1 MSRCI
6 RFCCLCLASIGILIA
21 AFSGVSVAA
30 EEKGSYIVV
39 FKEDVAAPAAV
50 AHSQALQHDGKIG
63 FVYSHAIKGYSVE
76 LPAVAVT
83 ALEHNPK
90 VDYISPDGPV
100 KTVEEEVELETEDNE
115 GPEILEATIP
125 TGISRSFAA
134 SNKALDIDG
143 QDDIRAN
150 VDVAV
155 IDTGIDQTQ
164 PDLNVVARTNCTTGA
179 ETCVDN
185 SGTDGNSHGTH
196 VAGTIGALDNGY
208 GVVGV
213 APGARLWAVK
223 VLNDSGG
230 GSWSEVIAGVDWVDA
245 HASEIEVANMS
256 LGGNAVI
263 PALTK
268 AIEESIKAGVVFV
281 VAAGNSNINV
291 ESFTPANVPPAI
303 TVSAI
308 ADYDGKP
315 GEKSPYTCENYG
327 LDDHRASFSNYGKLI
342 DIAAPGVCILS
353 SKPGS
358 SYGLKSGTSMAAPH
372 VAGAAALLAAKS
384 NPNSMKDVESITATL
399 ESTGNYNWVDTSGD
413 GIKEPLLD
421 VSNEK
426 IYALVS
432 APTVTTGAVAY
443 VGTGSSTESFLTG
456 TVDPKGLS
464 TTYWFEYVEAAKYK
478 PEAENPY
485 AEGAKLPASPA
496 TLGGTVDK
504 EYEVKEALTGLK
516 AGTAY
521 DYRIVAENSSGTS
534 KGGNQS
540 FTSLAACKGAEGRC
554 EWSLQTAANPEPQS
568 ENELEDVS
576 CASSTMCMAVGNDHY
591 RGKGF
596 SEVWNGS
603 EWKVISTTTGEMK
616 AISCPTTTW
625 CMTVAKSETKG
636 WQLKW
641 VEIFSGSWQI
651 STKSPPTPEGAT
663 EVKLNDVSCSSESA
677 CTAVGR
683 YYASSEYKPYVARWN
698 GTSWSLQSAPNPTEG
713 DASEAMLSVSCSSSS
728 FCAAVGRAAKKP
740 FAERWNGTEWTRV
753 TAPNPE
759 GATEATLE
767 GISCTSSLWCA
778 AVGNYKG
785 SSGPNKTLTERW
797 NGSSWSVISSPN
809 PGGETYAKLRGVSC
823 LSSSSCIAA
832 GVSYAGFIPS
842 KESTLAE
849 SWNGSEW
856 TLQTTPNPEGKT
868 FSSLTAIACSSTT
881 ACTAVGKARPESAE
895 TNMVTLAERWN
906 GSSWSLQSA
915 ANPTPQ
921 SENELEDVSCA
932 SSTMC
937 MAVGNDHYRSKG
949 FSEVWN
955 GSEWKVLSTTTGEMK
970 AISCPTTTWCMT
982 VAKSEDNGWQLKW
995 VETMSGSWQ
1004 TTTKSPPTPEGATEM
1019 KLQDVSC
1026 TSESACTAVGSY
1038 KTSEYKPYVARWNG
1052 SSWSLQS
1059 APNPTEGDAS
1069 EAMLSVSCVSSTSC
1083 VAVGRAAKK
1092 PFAERWNGSEWTR
1105 ATAPNPEGATEATLE
1120 GISCSSS
1127 SACMAV
1133 GNYKG
1138 SSGPNKTLT
1147 ESWNGSSWSVV
1158 ASPNPGSETY
1168 AKLRSVSCLSSGSCI
1183 AAGVNYTGFLPS
1195 KESTL
1200 AESWNGSEWTLLTTP
1215 NPEGKTFSPLTAVS
1229 CSSPVACTVVGKAHP
1244 ELGETNMVTLAER
1257 WQ

>member
-1 MSRCI
+1 MSRRI
-6 RFCCLCLASIGILIA
+6 RFCCLCLASIGVLIA
-21 AFSGVSVAA
+21 VFSGVSAAA
-30 EEKGSYIVV
+30 EERGSYIVV
-39 FKEDVAAPAAV
+39 FNEDVAAPAAL
-50 AHSQALQHDGKIG
+50 AHSQAEQHDGKVG
-63 FVYSHAIKGYSVE
+63 FVYSYAIKGYSVE
-76 LPAVAVT
+76 LPVAAVT
-83 ALEHNPK
+83 ALEHNPN
-90 VDYISPDGPV
+90 VDYISPDGSV
-100 KTVEEEVELETEDNE
+100 KIAEEVELETEDNE
-115 GPEILEATIP
+115 GPELLEATVP

-164 PDLNVVARTNCTTGA
+164 PDLNVVGRTNCTTGA

-196 VAGTIGALDNGY
+196 VAGTIGALDNGF

-230 GSWSEVIAGVDWVDA
+230 GTWSEVIAGVDWVDA
-245 HASEIEVANMS
+245 HANEIEVANMS
-256 LGGNAVI
+256 LGGNAVV
-263 PALTK
+263 PALTE
-268 AIEESIKAGVVFV
+268 AIEKSIKAGVVFV
-281 VAAGNSNINV
+281 VAAGNQNKNA
-291 ESFTPANVPPAI
+291 ESFTPANIVPAI
-303 TVSAI
+303 TVSAL

-327 LDDHRASFSNYGKLI
+327 LDDHKASFSNYGKVI
-342 DIAAPGVCILS
+342 DLAAPGVCILS
-353 SKPGS
+353 TKPGA
-358 SYGLKSGTSMAAPH
+358 SYGVKSGTSMAAPH
-372 VAGAAALLAAKS
+372 VAGAAALLAAKN

-399 ESTGNYNWVDTSGD
+399 KETGNYNWVDTSGD
-413 GIKEPLLD
+413 GVKEPLLD

-426 IYALVS
+426 TYALVS
-432 APTVTTGAVAY
+432 APTVTSGAVAY
-443 VGTGSSTESFLTG
+443 VGTGSSTETFLTG

-464 TTYWFEYVEAAKYK
+464 TTYWFEYVEDAKYN

-516 AGTAY
+516 AGTTY
-521 DYRIVAENSSGTS
+521 DYRIVSENSSGIS
-534 KGGNQS
+534 KGVDQL
-540 FTSLAACKGAEGRC
+540 FTSLAACKGTEGKC
-554 EWSLQTAANPEPQS
+554 EWSLQSAANPEPKN

-576 CASSTMCMAVGNDHY
+576 CAGSTMCMAVGNDHY

-603 EWKVISTTTGEMK
+603 EWTVLSTVTGEMK

-625 CMTVAKSETKG
+625 CMTVAKSESKG

-641 VEIFSGSWQI
+641 TEFITWSWK
-651 STKSPPTPEGAT
+651 TEAKSPPTPEGAT
-663 EVKLNDVSCSSESA
+663 EVKLNDVSCTSESA

-683 YYASSEYKPYVARWN
+683 YKTTEYKPYVARWN
-698 GTSWSLQSAPNPTEG
+698 GTSWSLQTAPNPTEG
-713 DASEAMLSVSCSSSS
+713 DASEAMLSVSCASST
-728 FCAAVGRAAKKP
+728 FCMAAGRAAKKP

-778 AVGNYKG
+778 AVGNSKG
-785 SSGPNKTLTERW
+785 GGTPNKTLTERW
-797 NGSSWSVISSPN
+797 NGSSWSVIASPN
-809 PGGETYAKLRGVSC
+809 PGGETYAKLRSVSC
-823 LSSSSCIAA
+823 LSSTSCTGV
-832 GVSYAGFIPS
+832 GVSYAGFIPT

-868 FSSLTAIACSSTT
+868 FSSLAGVSCSSTT

-906 GSSWSLQSA
+906 GSSWSLQTA
-915 ANPTPQ
+915 ANPEAKN
-921 SENELEDVSCA
+921 ENELEDVSCA
-932 SSTMC
+932 GSTMC
-937 MAVGNDHYRSKG
+937 MAVGNDHYRGKG

-955 GSEWKVLSTTTGEMK
+955 GSEWKVAATVEGEMK

-995 VETMSGSWQ
+995 TEFISGSWQ
-1004 TTTKSPPTPEGATEM
+1004 ATAKAPPAPEGGTEVR
-1019 KLQDVSC
+1019 LSDVSC
-1026 TSESACTAVGSY
+1026 TSESACTAVGRY
-1038 KTSEYKPYVARWNG
+1038 KTTEYKPYVARWNG
-1052 SSWSLQS
+1052 TSWSLQT

-1069 EAMLSVSCVSSTSC
+1069 EAMLSVSCASSTFC
-1083 VAVGRAAKK
+1083 MAAGRAAKK
-1092 PFAERWNGSEWTR
+1092 PFAESWNGSEWTR
-1105 ATAPNPEGATEATLE
+1105 VTAPNPEGATEATLE

-1127 SACMAV
+1127 NACMAV

-1147 ESWNGSSWSVV
+1147 ERWSGSSWSVV
-1158 ASPNPGSETY
+1158 SSPNPGGETY
-1168 AKLRSVSCLSSGSCI
+1168 AKLRGVSCLSSSSCI
-1183 AAGVNYTGFLPS
+1183 AAGVSYTGLIPS

-1200 AESWNGSEWTLLTTP
+1200 AESWNGTEWTLQTTP
-1215 NPEGKTFSPLTAVS
+1215 NPEGKTFSSIAAIS
-1229 CSSPVACTVVGKAHP
+1229 CTSPVACTVVGKARP

>member
-1 MSRCI
+1 MSRRI

-21 AFSGVSVAA
+21 AFSGVSAAA

-39 FKEDVAAPAAV
+39 LKEDVAAPAAV
-50 AHSQALQHDGKIG
+50 AHFQALHHDGKVG
-63 FVYSHAIKGYSVE
+63 FVYSHAIKGYSVK
-76 LPAVAVT
+76 LPVDAIT

-90 VDYISPDGPV
+90 VAYISEDGPV
-100 KTVEEEVELETEDNE
+100 SIAEEEVGIETEDNE
-115 GPEILEATIP
+115 SFEPLEATIP

-134 SNKALDIDG
+134 GNKALDIDG

-150 VDVAV
+150 ADVAV
-155 IDTGIDQTQ
+155 IDTGVSQSQ
-164 PDLNVVARTNCTTGA
+164 PDLNVVGRTDCTVKF
-179 ETCVDN
+179 ESCVDN
-185 SGTDGNSHGTH
+185 SGTDENSHGTH
-196 VAGTIGALDNGY
+196 VAGTIGALDNGF

-213 APGARLWAVK
+213 APGARIWSVK
-223 VLNDSGG
+223 VLNAAGSGTF
-230 GSWSEVIAGVDWVDA
+230 SQVIAGVDWVTA

-256 LGGNAVI
+256 IGSNSTVF
-263 PALTK
+263 ALNE
-268 AIEESIKAGVVFV
+268 AIVASEEKGVVYTI
-281 VAAGNSNINV
+281 AAGNQNTEVKTS
-291 ESFTPANVPPAI
+291 PANTGPAI

-327 LDDHRASFSNYGKLI
+327 LDDHKASFSNYGKTI

-372 VAGAAALLAAKS
+372 VAGAAALLAAKN

-399 ESTGNYNWVDTSGD
+399 ESTGNYNWIDTSPD

-421 VSNEK
+421 LSNEK

-432 APTVTTGAVAY
+432 APVVTTGGVTYA
-443 VGTGSSTESFLTG
+443 GTGSSTETFLTG
-456 TVDPKGLS
+456 TVNPKGLS

-478 PEAENPY
+478 PEAESPY
-485 AEGAKLPASPA
+485 GEGAKVPASPA

-516 AGTAY
+516 AGTTY
-521 DYRIVAENSSGTS
+521 DYRIVAENSSGIS

-540 FTSLAACKGAEGRC
+540 LTSLAACKGAEGKC
-554 EWSLQTAANPEPQS
+554 EWSLQSAANPAPQT

-576 CASSTMCMAVGNDHY
+576 CASSTMCMAVGNDRY

-596 SEVWNGS
+596 LEVWNGS
-603 EWKVISTTTGEMK
+603 EWKVLSATTGEMK

-641 VEIFSGSWQI
+641 VEIFSGSWQT

-663 EVKLNDVSCSSESA
+663 EVKLQDVSCTSESACTAVGRYKTTEYNPYVARWNGSSWSLQSAPNPTEGDASEAMLSVSCASSSFCTAVGRAAKKPLAERWNGTEWTRVTAPNPEGATEATLEGISCTSSLSCAAVGNYKGSSGPNKTVAERWNGSSWSVVSSPNPGGETYAKLRGVSCLSSSSCIAVGVSYAGGLMPTKESTLAESWNGSEWTLQTTPNPEGKPFSPLTAVSCSSTTSCAAVGKARPESAETNMVALAERWNGSSWSLQSAANPEPQSENELGDISCASSTMCMAVGNDHYRGKGFSEVWNGSEWKVLSTVTGQINAISCPTTTWCMTVGGGDGWQLKWVETMSGSWQTTTKSPPTPEGGTLVGLSDVSCTSESA

-698 GTSWSLQSAPNPTEG
+698 GSSWSLQSAPNPTEG
-713 DASEAMLSVSCSSSS
+713 DASEAMLSVSCASSTS
-728 FCAAVGRAAKKP
+728 CVAVGRAAKKP

-767 GISCTSSLWCA
+767 GISCA
-778 AVGNYKG
+778 
-785 SSGPNKTLTERW
+785 
-797 NGSSWSVISSPN
+797 
-809 PGGETYAKLRGVSC
+809 
-823 LSSSSCIAA
+823 
-832 GVSYAGFIPS
+832 
-842 KESTLAE
+842 
-849 SWNGSEW
+849 
-856 TLQTTPNPEGKT
+856 
-868 FSSLTAIACSSTT
+868 
-881 ACTAVGKARPESAE
+881 
-895 TNMVTLAERWN
+895 
-906 GSSWSLQSA
+906 
-915 ANPTPQ
+915 
-921 SENELEDVSCA
+921 
-932 SSTMC
+932 
-937 MAVGNDHYRSKG
+937 
-949 FSEVWN
+949 
-955 GSEWKVLSTTTGEMK
+955 
-970 AISCPTTTWCMT
+970 
-982 VAKSEDNGWQLKW
+982 
-995 VETMSGSWQ
+995 
-1004 TTTKSPPTPEGATEM
+1004 
-1019 KLQDVSC
+1019 
-1026 TSESACTAVGSY
+1026 
-1038 KTSEYKPYVARWNG
+1038 
-1052 SSWSLQS
+1052 
-1059 APNPTEGDAS
+1059 
-1069 EAMLSVSCVSSTSC
+1069 
-1083 VAVGRAAKK
+1083 
-1092 PFAERWNGSEWTR
+1092 
-1105 ATAPNPEGATEATLE
+1105 
-1120 GISCSSS
+1120 SS

-1158 ASPNPGSETY
+1158 TSPNPGGETY
-1168 AKLRSVSCLSSGSCI
+1168 AKLRSVSCLSSSSCL
-1183 AAGVNYTGFLPS
+1183 AVGVNYTGFIPS

-1200 AESWNGSEWTLLTTP
+1200 AESWNGSEWTLQTTP
-1215 NPEGKTFSPLTAVS
+1215 NPEGKSFSPLAAVS
-1229 CSSPVACTVVGKAHP
+1229 CSSPVACTAVGKAHP
-1244 ELGETNMVTLAER
+1244 ELGETNMVALAER